1 MENIK
6 RLEQVPLELLRA
18 KNVSYIVI
26 DGMRL
31 EKKMMIGKAKREAL
45 EILQYEQFLS
55 IEGIEYLKIIIKL

>member
-6 RLEQVPLELLRA
+6 RLEQVPLELLQA

-45 EILQYEQFLS
+45 EILEYEQFLS
-55 IEGIEYLKIIIKL
+55 IEGIEYLKTIIKL